1 MDHDYQLLI
10 TVPNLIILEQ
20 KKGFQID
27 EHIISFLQ
35 RNPFLLP
42 PVDKTLSINYFPA
55 KKS

>member
-1 MDHDYQLLI
+1 MDHDYQQLI

-20 KKGFQID
+20 KKNFEID